1 MTISLDI
8 VVLCKN
14 NQVEVDRTL
23 CSIPLPSA
31 SLLLSLIIVD
41 GSEDPLSFSEITR
54 LSLSPERFQLI
65 SSRQCGAFGI
75 YPSMNLALH
84 RLGSEWCIFMN
95 SGDEFHPS
103 FRWSYFC
110 DVVECSLLWDCV
122 FGRCE
127 VLAPSGFSWLMPSL
141 RISSIERWC
150 RYFEPSHQAMFVR
163 SSVARSYSFPE
174 SSRFGADSYWKRKVI
189 NGHPSF
195 YLRQPVCRFYLGGL
209 SSTYSWRN
217 LVVKLRE
224 PSRRGFEKVLEV
236 LKYLLFVCG
245 LMSPRLQW
253 LKSEIVA
260 LFF

>member
-1 MTISLDI
+1 
-8 VVLCKN
+8 
-14 NQVEVDRTL
+14 
-23 CSIPLPSA
+23 
-31 SLLLSLIIVD
+31 
-41 GSEDPLSFSEITR
+41 
-54 LSLSPERFQLI
+54 
-65 SSRQCGAFGI
+65 
-75 YPSMNLALH
+75 MNLAL
-84 RLGSEWCIFMN
+84 RLLVSEWCIFMN
-95 SGDEFHPS
+95 SGDCFHPFFDWCGFAQVIQS
-103 FRWSYFC
+103 PRAP
-110 DVVECSLLWDCV
+110 DCV

-127 VLAPSGFSWLMPSL
+127 VISDFGFAWFMPSI
-141 RISSIERWC
+141 RIKSIKTWC

-174 SSRFGADSYWKRKVI
+174 SSCFGADSYWKRKVI

-236 LKYLLFVCG
+236 LKYFLFVCG

-253 LKSEIVA
+253 LKSEFVA

>member
-1 MTISLDI
+1 MSISLN
-8 VVLCKN
+8 VVILCKD
-14 NQVEVDRTL
+14 NQAEVERTL
-23 CSIPLPSA
+23 KSIPGPPESLIL
-31 SLLLSLIIVD
+31 SLLFVD
-41 GSEDPLSFSEITR
+41 GSEVPFDLSV
-54 LSLSPERFQLI
+54 PAGLI
-65 SSRQCGAFGI
+65 ESCEQVKIVSAQQHEAFGI
-75 YPSMNLALH
+75 YPSMNLAL
-84 RLGSEWCIFMN
+84 RLIRADWCIFMN

-103 FRWSYFC
+103 FRWSCFC
-110 DVVECSLLWDCV
+110 DVIECSFLWDCV

-127 VLAPSGFSWLMPSL
+127 VVAPSGFSWLMPSL
-141 RISSIERWC
+141 RIKSIERWC

-224 PSRRGFEKVLEV
+224 PSRRGFEKVLEA
-236 LKYLLFVCG
+236 LKYFLFVCG

-253 LKSEIVA
+253 LKSEFVA